1 MHYLSVLANNQAVL
15 DNKISKTQNENKILY
30 EELLRNRAILS
41 DIELLLRQDIG
52 RNILLRPILGRRVE
66 EEEPVS
72 RASNS
77 TDLPSGVDYGS
88 SVGTVYP
95 STVTASSSICDTLT
109 DIPSIEE
116 ESDRRSQTRGRSK
129 TM

>member
-15 DNKISKTQNENKILY
+15 NNKISKTQNENKILY
-30 EELLRNRAILS
+30 EELLRNRAMLS
-41 DIELLLRQDIG
+41 ELLLRQDIG
-52 RNILLRPILGRRVE
+52 MNILLRPILGRRVE

-95 STVTASSSICDTLT
+95 STVAASSSIGDTLA